1 MKIILELS
9 DRLFR
14 KAEATAAAC
23 GQSLKEFVTEAL
35 RDKLLPDGG
44 RTRAEEPEWMQGFG
58 KLSICTR
65 KPSACNPSSTGSS
78 KSSNPGIGVDS
89 RYLVETST
97 LMHYRMCDGSV
108 GKVIA
113 RAA

>member
-44 RTRAEEPEWMQGFG
+44 RAEEPEWMQGFG
-58 KLSICTR
+58 KLKHLHKETVRVQSVIDR
-65 KPSACNPSSTGSS
+65 EFE
-78 KSSNPGIGVDS
+78 V
-89 RYLVETST
+89 VEPED
-97 LMHYRMCDGSV
+97 R
-108 GKVIA
+108 
-113 RAA
+113 R